1 MVTEMTSTSG
11 RMNTVAEFFSVVIIF
26 IIVLFVTYFVTK
38 WIALF
43 QKGRISNNNI
53 NVIETYKVTTNKY
66 IQIVKTGEKYFA
78 IAVCKDT
85 ITLLGELQETDI
97 KFPETDQSQKTMSF
111 KEILE
116 KTKFKTD
123 K

>member
-11 RMNTVAEFFSVVIIF
+11 RMNTVAEFFAVVIIF

-66 IQIVKTGEKYFA
+66 IQIGKTGEKYFA